1 MSKSGGACI
10 KNTPRHQSV
19 ITTDWMLHQNI
30 RMFLLFW
37 LLLVFTDIA
46 QARVISQLDEKS
58 SQPFLLSI
66 IAMKFNY
73 MATRWSQNNSN
84 KPVIYWPK
92 TVYLEKLNIS
102 VHLNL

>member
-19 ITTDWMLHQNI
+19 IATDWMLHQNI
-30 RMFLLFW
+30 IMFLLFW

-46 QARVISQLDEKS
+46 QARIISQLDEKP
-58 SQPFLLSI
+58 SQPFLLSNI
-66 IAMKFNY
+66 GMKFNY

-84 KPVIYWPK
+84 EPVSYWLK
-92 TVYLEKLNIS
+92 MVYLKKLNIS